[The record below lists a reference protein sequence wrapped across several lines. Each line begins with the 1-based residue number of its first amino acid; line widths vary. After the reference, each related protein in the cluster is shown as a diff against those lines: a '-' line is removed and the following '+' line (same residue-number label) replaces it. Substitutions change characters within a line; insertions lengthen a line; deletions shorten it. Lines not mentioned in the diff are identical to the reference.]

1 MVRAQRSDQA
11 TARTNNPVRKLSR
24 RAYLKYTVGLASA
37 AVAVAAGYYY
47 AQYLATSRATT
58 ERTSASQPLSP
69 IHSLIVEPDD
79 GRTLILGALQEAK
92 RSVDLTIYE
101 LNDPEVDAA
110 LVSAHDRGVKVR
122 VLYNYYSFI
131 SQGRNPN
138 ESAVNSLNSA
148 GIQSKPASSS
158 FLDTHQKTFVID
170 TSEAIIM
177 TFNLQPNYF
186 QGTRDFGIITTNPAE
201 IAEIQRVFEA
211 DWNYQPA
218 TVTQPTLVWSPI
230 NSRKRILGV
239 VNDATKTLMVYNEEI
254 QDEACIQA
262 LISAASRGVSVRLIS
277 AQLMQDERDANA
289 PRRQTLNNGGV
300 DARAGTSLYIHAKM
314 ILADYGTGRQVAFVG
329 SENFSDAS
337 LDKNREL
344 GILVED
350 KTILDRLNIVFERDW
365 AEESQ

>member
-1 MVRAQRSDQA
+1 MIATETNDQ
-11 TARTNNPVRKLSR
+11 TTVRTNNPIQKLSR
-24 RAYLKYTVGLASA
+24 RAYLKYAVGLASA
-37 AVAVAAGYYY
+37 AVAVAAGYYFAHY
-47 AQYLATSRATT
+47 SATMDRT
-58 ERTSASQPLSP
+58 RTSQPSSP
-69 IHSLIVEPDD
+69 ARSLIVEPDD
-79 GRTLILGALQEAK
+79 GKTLILGALQEAK
-92 RSVDLTIYE
+92 RSIDLTIYE
-101 LNDPEVDAA
+101 LDDPEVEAA
-110 LVSAHDRGVKVR
+110 LVSAHKRGVTVR

-138 ESAVNSLNSA
+138 ESAVLSLNSA

-170 TSEAIIM
+170 SSEAIIM

-186 QGTRDFGIITTNPAE
+186 QGTRDFGIITTDPAE

-211 DWNYQPA
+211 DWNYEPT

-230 NSRKRILGV
+230 NSRQKILSMI
-239 VNDATKTLMVYNEEI
+239 NDASNTLMVYNEEI

-262 LISAASRGVSVRLIS
+262 LVSAASRGVAVRFIS
-277 AQLMQDERDANA
+277 AQLIQGGRDANA
-289 PRRQTLNNGGV
+289 PGRQTLNTGGV
-300 DARAGTSLYIHAKM
+300 DARAGTFLYIHAKL
-314 ILADYGTGRQVAFVG
+314 ILADYGTSRQVAFVG

-350 KTILDRLNIVFERDW
+350 KTILDRLNTVFEQDW
-365 AEESQ
+365 AKESS

>member
-1 MVRAQRSDQA
+1 MVGAQESDQA
-11 TARTNNPVRKLSR
+11 TARANSLIQKLGR
-24 RAYLKYTVGLASA
+24 RAYLKYTVGLASV
-37 AVAVAAGYYY
+37 AVAIAAGYYF
-47 AQYLATSRATT
+47 AQRSAAMDRTLTSQ
-58 ERTSASQPLSP
+58 SSSP
-69 IHSLIVEPDD
+69 VHSLIVEPDD

-92 RSVDLTIYE
+92 QSIDLTIYE
-101 LNDPEVDAA
+101 LNDPDVQAA
-110 LVSAHDRGVKVR
+110 LVSARERGVKVR

-131 SQGRNPN
+131 SEGRNPN
-138 ESAVNSLNSA
+138 ESALNSLNSV

-170 TSEAIIM
+170 SSEAIIM

-211 DWNYQPA
+211 DWNYQPV
-218 TVTQPTLVWSPI
+218 TVTQPTLVWSPV
-230 NSRKRILGV
+230 NSRKKILGV
-239 VNDATKTLMVYNEEI
+239 INDATKTLMVYNEEI

-262 LISAASRGVSVRLIS
+262 LISAASRGVAVRLIS
-277 AQLMQDERDANA
+277 AQLMQEGRDANA
-289 PRRQTLNNGGV
+289 PGRQTLNNGGV
-300 DARAGTSLYIHAKM
+300 DARAGTFLYIHAKM
-314 ILADYGTGRQVAFVG
+314 ILADYGTSRQVAFVG

-337 LDKNREL
+337 LEKNREL

-350 KTILDRLNIVFERDW
+350 KTILDRLNTVFERDW

>member
-1 MVRAQRSDQA
+1 MVGAERSDQA
-11 TARTNNPVRKLSR
+11 TVRTNNLIHKLGR
-24 RAYLKYTVGLASA
+24 RAYLKYTVGLAG
-37 AVAVAAGYYY
+37 AVMAVAAGYYF
-47 AQYLATSRATT
+47 AQYSVTT
-58 ERTSASQPLSP
+58 DRTRTSQPSSP
-69 IHSLIVEPDD
+69 VHSLIVEPDD

-92 RSVDLTIYE
+92 QSIDLTIYE
-101 LNDPEVDAA
+101 LDDPEVDAA

-148 GIQSKPASSS
+148 GIESKPASSS

-170 TSEAIIM
+170 SSEAIIM

-201 IAEIQRVFEA
+201 VAEIQRVFEA

-218 TVTQPTLVWSPI
+218 TVTQPTLVWSPV
-230 NSRKRILGV
+230 NSRQKILGV
-239 VNDATKTLMVYNEEI
+239 INDATKTLMVYNEEI

-262 LISAASRGVSVRLIS
+262 LISAASRGVAVRFIS
-277 AQLMQDERDANA
+277 AQLTQDGRDANA
-289 PRRQTLNNGGV
+289 PGRETLNSGGV
-300 DARAGTSLYIHAKM
+300 DARAGTFLYIHAKM
-314 ILADYGTGRQVAFVG
+314 ILADYGTSDQVAFVG
-329 SENFSDAS
+329 SENLSDAS

-350 KTILDRLNIVFERDW
+350 KAILDRLNTVFEQDW
-365 AEESQ
+365 AREL